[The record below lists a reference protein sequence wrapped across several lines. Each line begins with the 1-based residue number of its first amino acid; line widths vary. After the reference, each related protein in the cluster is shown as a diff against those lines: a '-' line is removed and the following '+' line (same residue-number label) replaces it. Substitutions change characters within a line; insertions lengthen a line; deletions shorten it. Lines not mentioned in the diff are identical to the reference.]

1 MEQHQPFGLTL
12 YCNSFHGRKP
22 LHTQYNQKTIMGGS
36 HFLNEVTRKKCLD
49 LNYILDDT
57 QENISHLNYLL
68 GDLTGLYWVWKNTDD
83 EFVGTNQYRRFY
95 NEEELNNFFPL
106 DTNTLFV
113 SEFIP
118 VDESIWQQFARHHGE
133 LGIKILMEA
142 ARIKKI
148 SITPEM
154 IQSLNQ
160 FKFISPCNMFF
171 AQRKIFDSVCSVL
184 FDIIF
189 ELYEGTKYTLPYI
202 QDNIHSIRSLE
213 EKRLLAFLAE
223 RVLNILYIHSNHF
236 FGKVKIQPVK
246 YRTIL

>member
-57 QENISHLNYLL
+57 QQNISHLNYLL

-95 NEEELNNFFPL
+95 NEEELDNFFPL

-113 SEFIP
+113 SKFIP